1 MTKQIY
7 DINHIL
13 DDDTKEWIKKHKESL
28 LHSSLIP
35 FSYQGFL
42 VELKDSNA
50 HIQLAKKSTYP
61 EILWKLYKD
70 WNVFNLSNQY
80 LPTPLLDDI
89 TTKEDVWVK
98 MITKEEMVKHPN
110 VSDKV
115 LLELAEYTIIPK
127 VAKIAKMRWTYRKY
141 CLDNQSELSWF
152 LTSNFCNCDEVE
164 NDRK

>member
-1 MTKQIY
+1 
-7 DINHIL
+7 
-13 DDDTKEWIKKHKESL
+13 
-28 LHSSLIP
+28 
-35 FSYQGFL
+35 
-42 VELKDSNA
+42 
-50 HIQLAKKSTYP
+50 
-61 EILWKLYKD
+61 
-70 WNVFNLSNQY
+70 
-80 LPTPLLDDI
+80 LDDI